1 MLFGK
6 SYDSSCLTAPE
17 VSPSCRTAL
26 RFASWREKYT
36 AMSAMSAGL
45 TRRGGTFE
53 NPSELAHWLLGLIE

>member
-45 TRRGGTFE
+45 SRSGGTYRKP
-53 NPSELAHWLLGLIE
+53 NRIDSYQI

>member
-17 VSPSCRTAL
+17 VRPICRTAL
-26 RFASWREKYT
+26 RFDSWREKYT

-45 TRRGGTFE
+45 TRSGGTCMR
-53 NPSELAHWLLGLIE
+53 SSK

>member
-45 TRRGGTFE
+45 SRNGGTYRKP
-53 NPSELAHWLLGLIE
+53 NRIDSYQI